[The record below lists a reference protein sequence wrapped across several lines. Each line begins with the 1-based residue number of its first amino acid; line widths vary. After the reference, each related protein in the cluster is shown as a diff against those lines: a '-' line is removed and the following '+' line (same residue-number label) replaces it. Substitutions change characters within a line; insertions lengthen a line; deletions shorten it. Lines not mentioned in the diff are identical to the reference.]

1 MKYKIP
7 QGKKGVTYNV
17 CVRLKKSLSR
27 NLMIENPIVS
37 QDTEAC
43 KHLILLYLRFC
54 LFVSKGIYQSIWLI
68 CVYRA
73 SCDWSNNDACK
84 QNIIFTGQE
93 EAIGLNTLI
102 KPNRFFFHKERME
115 RRQKET
121 GSHFRG
127 VEATLSNT
135 KKKQMHMMMMS

>member
-17 CVRLKKSLSR
+17 CVRLEKSLSR

-54 LFVSKGIYQSIWLI
+54 LFVS
-68 CVYRA
+68 
-73 SCDWSNNDACK
+73 
-84 QNIIFTGQE
+84 
-93 EAIGLNTLI
+93 
-102 KPNRFFFHKERME
+102 
-115 RRQKET
+115 
-121 GSHFRG
+121 
-127 VEATLSNT
+127 
-135 KKKQMHMMMMS
+135 